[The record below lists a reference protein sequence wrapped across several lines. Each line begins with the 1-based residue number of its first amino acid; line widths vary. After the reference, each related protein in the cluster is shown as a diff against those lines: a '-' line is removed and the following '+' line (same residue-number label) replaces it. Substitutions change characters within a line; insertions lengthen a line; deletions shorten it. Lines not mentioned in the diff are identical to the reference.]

1 MDVHHKTLDLAS
13 NVSQN
18 YKFNINFNTKTT
30 AFVSKKSAMDIKI
43 FSYLIT
49 SSLNL

>member
-30 AFVSKKSAMDIKI
+30 AFVSKKKC
-43 FSYLIT
+43 YGYKL
-49 SSLNL
+49 